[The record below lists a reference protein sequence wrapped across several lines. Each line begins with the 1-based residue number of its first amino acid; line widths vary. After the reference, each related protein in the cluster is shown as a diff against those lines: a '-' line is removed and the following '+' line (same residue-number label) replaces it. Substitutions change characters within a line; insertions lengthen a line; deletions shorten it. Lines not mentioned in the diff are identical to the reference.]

1 MTNETIVEPNQ
12 IRFARN
18 TEFEREL
25 VKRVN
30 AYFQNTSKSR
40 RDNFRM
46 YLKSFLSISW
56 VIVSYCLIVFAG
68 LPWWGIVLSSISLSF
83 ALNAKAF
90 STNSLTE

>member
-46 YLKSFLSISW
+46 
-56 VIVSYCLIVFAG
+56 
-68 LPWWGIVLSSISLSF
+68 
-83 ALNAKAF
+83 
-90 STNSLTE
+90 